1 MEQSYK
7 KFFKKGG
14 LFLLSAVILLF
25 LINAFFIQ
33 TVYNIKNP
41 VRNYQQFVA
50 MDKADLA
57 VLFFGDSHPA
67 RGINPGQIN
76 PPARQGGVSQSFNF
90 AVPSE
95 NYEQTFYKVRM
106 IINKYPAV
114 EVFVFPWDLHSFN
127 NYRLSS
133 YNETRYWLNFMT
145 YDELSN
151 LTAAAR
157 VNLMLRAAWPFIGK
171 GEELIKL
178 LENRKKKTEIHLGW
192 QKNEE
197 NFTSEKNMS
206 LAGIDRVQSQLK
218 SYPDIVNPALIDSFL
233 KIIDLLKSH
242 HKTIILIKYPVT
254 AEYLN
259 ALDLQG
265 IDRTAYYA
273 NIYTRLPKYDN
284 LYLWDFQETYKN
296 NEELFSD
303 PDHLNAQGADI
314 FSRQIYG
321 KMKELN
327 FLN

>member
-1 MEQSYK
+1 
-7 KFFKKGG
+7 
-14 LFLLSAVILLF
+14 
-25 LINAFFIQ
+25 
-33 TVYNIKNP
+33 
-41 VRNYQQFVA
+41 
-50 MDKADLA
+50 
-57 VLFFGDSHPA
+57 
-67 RGINPGQIN
+67 
-76 PPARQGGVSQSFNF
+76 
-90 AVPSE
+90 
-95 NYEQTFYKVRM
+95 
-106 IINKYPAV
+106 
-114 EVFVFPWDLHSFN
+114 
-127 NYRLSS
+127 
-133 YNETRYWLNFMT
+133 
-145 YDELSN
+145 
-151 LTAAAR
+151 
-157 VNLMLRAAWPFIGK
+157 
-171 GEELIKL
+171 
-178 LENRKKKTEIHLGW
+178 
-192 QKNEE
+192 
-197 NFTSEKNMS
+197 
-206 LAGIDRVQSQLK
+206 LK